1 MIAIIAGDFC
11 RRDVCKACTHIR
23 VVMESRLD
31 LRLED
36 LPIFAGHSPEQV
48 RQLTVGS
55 RVVEVRHREAMFKM
69 GDAAQSFGIV
79 LQGAFKLVK
88 ATPDGANA
96 IVYFA
101 TPGDVLAGLVMASPG
116 VYPVSAVAMGQS
128 VALRIPRQTFV
139 EAWSKNPEIQQTLRN
154 ILFLRMSLMHEQK
167 ALLKAPLAQK
177 VARELVNLIER
188 YSDKGETFL
197 PIPITRQ
204 EIADSVG
211 ASVESVIRV
220 MSDWSQN
227 GYLKTTD
234 QVIHV
239 LRMDKI
245 LEIMMG

>member
-1 MIAIIAGDFC
+1 
-11 RRDVCKACTHIR
+11 
-23 VVMESRLD
+23 MESRID
-31 LRLED
+31 LRLGD
-36 LPIFAGHSPEQV
+36 LPIFAGRSAVEIE
-48 RQLTVGS
+48 RLTLGS
-55 RVVEVRHREAMFKM
+55 RVIAVRHREAMFKM
-69 GDAAQSFGIV
+69 GEPAHSFGVV

-88 ATPDGANA
+88 ATPEGANA

-116 VYPVSAVAMGQS
+116 VYPVSAVAMGES

-139 EAWSKNPEIQQTLRN
+139 EAWSKNPEIQQSLRN
-154 ILFLRMSLMHEQK
+154 ILFARMSLMHEQK

-177 VARELVNLIER
+177 VAREIVNLIER
-188 YSDKGETFL
+188 YGDEGETFL

-245 LEIMMG
+245 LEVMMG